1 MSRVFRIV
9 FYVVV
14 SEPIMKLVTIVA
26 WIIQKKK
33 KKIIIL
39 ALKSALS
46 PGRPHHTLSLG
57 LAFFPQAS

>member
-26 WIIQKKK
+26 WILQKKK
-33 KKIIIL
+33 KKDNN
-39 ALKSALS
+39 
-46 PGRPHHTLSLG
+46 PGFKICLISW
-57 LAFFPQAS
+57 